1 MMKMSKKDLE
11 QAKEL
16 FACIIQEHLKD
27 ERCTTH
33 ITIFKQDGTLKILE
47 VSEQC

>member
-16 FACIIQEHLKD
+16 FACIIKEHLND
-27 ERCTTH
+27 ERRATH
-33 ITIFKQDGTLKILE
+33 ITIFKQDGRLKILE
-47 VSEQC
+47 VSEQ

>member
-27 ERCTTH
+27 ERCMTH
-33 ITIFKQDGTLKILE
+33 ITIFKQDGRLKILE